1 MTDDE
6 QKVELK
12 NRLLGIGAEVGGG
25 VGFDFVTAGLLNPLT
40 LAKTGGLSALAYG
53 ALNFGQGAYT
63 NYLVQKHLYGND
75 EINWGEVIAS
85 GGMGAIPF
93 MNIGASKG
101 VSKVVGQAGSIK
113 RGLVG
118 GGLTGLVGEQTR
130 VGIDEQRFLNPIE
143 AATAFG
149 VGGAVGGTA
158 QTISRQINIGKAQK
172 AAQEGDQAF
181 QAYKAT
187 QGADANLIAQEAIE
201 DVTGKSALKAKL
213 TAQLQGITP
222 QQPIPQKS
230 QNFKYSV
237 YKRIGKTGKGNSNL
251 LKQLNKQG
259 KLQEAE
265 DIVMKLD
272 DFKQSKGASQGYK
285 GKWNPD
291 RPTTGFKGN
300 RTVKYIDSSGN
311 PSEVAFRWSI
321 TDNNYKPYDLLKRN
335 ETILKRLR
343 WNVNRSKKAKWY
355 SDRLYKISR
364 ADNATLRQLLR
375 ELRAEDPVKYFEIMG
390 DTRKYATNKGF
401 IFVEHINAQN
411 SPLWNPRYGIV
422 PNYKPRD
429 TKNLMIVYGE
439 EFGKLKTNIENEIY
453 KNKDFVFPD
462 GKRLLVGYDKLLD
475 VITIKQ
481 LQDEGR
487 LKLIGHIR
495 RETNPKN
502 WRDALD
508 KALGRGKYEGEL
520 PYKKPPGK
528 LAEYDALAEDAPP
541 VPPWVRLI
549 SGMNEDS
556 EWGNR

>member
-12 NRLLGIGAEVGGG
+12 TRLLGIGAEVGGG
-25 VGFDFVTAGLLNPLT
+25 VGFDFLTAGLLNPLT

-101 VSKVVGQAGSIK
+101 VSKVVGQAGTIK

-118 GGLTGLVGEQTR
+118 GGLMGVAGEQVR
-130 VGIDEQRFLNPIE
+130 KGIDEGEFLSPIE

-149 VGGAVGGTA
+149 VGGAVGGTT
-158 QTISRQINIGKAQK
+158 QTIRRQIDIGKSKK
-172 AAQEGDQAF
+172 AFKEGDKAF

-222 QQPIPQKS
+222 QQPIPQNS
-230 QNFKYSV
+230 QNFAYSV
-237 YKRIGKTGKGNSNL
+237 YKRSNRGL
-251 LKQLNKQG
+251 LKQLKDQG
-259 KLQEAE
+259 LLQDAE

-272 DFKQSKGASQGYK
+272 DFKQSQGASQGYK
-285 GKWNPD
+285 AKWNPD
-291 RPTTGFKGN
+291 RPTTGFKGP
-300 RTVKYIDSSGN
+300 RSVKYTDKSGN

-321 TDNNYKPYDLLKRN
+321 SKNTYVPYDLLKRN
-335 ETILKRLR
+335 ETILRRLR
-343 WNVNRSKKAKWY
+343 WNVNRSTKAKWY
-355 SDRLYKISR
+355 SDRVYSISK
-364 ADNATLRQLLR
+364 ANNAILRRLLK

-390 DTRKYATNKGF
+390 NTRKYATNKGF
-401 IFVEHINAQN
+401 IFVEHIHAQN
-411 SPLWNPRYGIV
+411 SPFWKYMS
-422 PNYKPRD
+422 PNFKPRD

-439 EFGKLKTNIENEIY
+439 EFGKLKTNIENELY
-453 KNKDFVFPD
+453 KNKNFKFPD
-462 GKRLLVGYDKLLD
+462 GKRLLVDFDKTLD

-481 LQDEGR
+481 LQDNGR
-487 LKLIGHIR
+487 LKLIGHVPR
-495 RETNPKN
+495 TTNPQD
-502 WRDALD
+502 WR
-508 KALGRGKYEGEL
+508 KALK
-520 PYKKPPGK
+520 
-528 LAEYDALAEDAPP
+528 DALAGYKVQPGKEGEIASLMKSDPK
-541 VPPWVRLI
+541 VPPHVRLI
-549 SGMNEDS
+549 SDMDNPA
-556 EWGNR
+556 EWGYDYDLLE

>member
-25 VGFDFVTAGLLNPLT
+25 VGFDFLSAGLLNPLT

-101 VSKVVGQAGSIK
+101 VSKVVGQAGTIK

-118 GGLTGLVGEQTR
+118 GGLMGVAGEQAR
-130 VGIDEQRFLNPIE
+130 VGIDEERFLSPIE

-149 VGGAVGGTA
+149 VGGAVGGTT
-158 QTISRQINIGKAQK
+158 QTIRRQIDIGKSKK
-172 AAQEGDQAF
+172 AFKEGDQAF

-201 DVTGKSALKAKL
+201 DVAGKKALKAKL
-213 TAQLQGITP
+213 TAQLQGVNP
-222 QQPIPQKS
+222 QPSIPQKS
-230 QNFKYSV
+230 QNFAYSV
-237 YKRIGKTGKGNSNL
+237 YKRSNRGL
-251 LKQLNKQG
+251 LKQLKDQG
-259 KLQEAE
+259 LLQDAE

-272 DFKQSKGASQGYK
+272 DFKQSQGASQGYK
-285 GKWNPD
+285 AKWNPD
-291 RPTTGFKGN
+291 RPTTGFKGP
-300 RTVKYIDSSGN
+300 RSVKYTDKSGN

-321 TDNNYKPYDLLKRN
+321 SKNTYVPYDLLKRN
-335 ETILKRLR
+335 ETILRRLR
-343 WNVNRSKKAKWY
+343 WNVNRSTKAKWY
-355 SDRLYKISR
+355 SDRVYSISK
-364 ADNATLRQLLR
+364 ANNAILRRLLK
-375 ELRAEDPVKYFEIMG
+375 ELRAADPVKYFEIMG

-401 IFVEHINAQN
+401 IFVEHIHAQN
-411 SPLWNPRYGIV
+411 SPIWKYMS
-422 PNYKPRD
+422 PNFKPRD

-439 EFGKLKTNIENEIY
+439 EFGKLKTNIENELY
-453 KNKDFVFPD
+453 KNKNFKFPD
-462 GKRLLVGYDKLLD
+462 GKRLLVDFDKTLD

-481 LQDEGR
+481 LQDTGR
-487 LKLIGHIR
+487 LKLIGHIPR
-495 RETNPKN
+495 TTNPED
-502 WRDALD
+502 WR
-508 KALGRGKYEGEL
+508 KALK
-520 PYKKPPGK
+520 
-528 LAEYDALAEDAPP
+528 DALAGYKVQPGKAGEIASLMKSDPK
-541 VPPWVRLI
+541 VPPHVRLI
-549 SGMNEDS
+549 SDMDNPA
-556 EWGNR
+556 EWGYDYDLLE

>member
-1 MTDDE
+1 MNEEE

-12 NRLLGIGAEVGGG
+12 NRLLGIGTEVGGG
-25 VGFDFVTAGLLNPLT
+25 IATDFATAALLNPLT

-53 ALNFGQGAYT
+53 AINFGQGAYT

-101 VSKVVGQAGSIK
+101 VSKVVGSAGSIQ

-130 VGIDEQRFLNPIE
+130 VGIDEQRFLSPIE
-143 AATAFG
+143 AATSFG
-149 VGGAVGGTA
+149 VGGAVGGGLTTA
-158 QTISRQINIGKAQK
+158 GRQINIGKAK
-172 AAQEGDQAF
+172 AAAKEGDIAF
-181 QAYKAT
+181 QALK
-187 QGADANLIAQEAIE
+187 QVQNPNLIAQQAIE
-201 DVTGKSALKAKL
+201 DVAGKKALKSKL
-213 TAQLQGITP
+213 IAQLQGVNP
-222 QQPIPQKS
+222 QPSIPEKS
-230 QNFKYSV
+230 QNFAYSV
-237 YKRIGKTGKGNSNL
+237 YKRSNRGL
-251 LKQLNKQG
+251 LKQLKDQG
-259 KLQEAE
+259 LLQDAE

-272 DFKQSKGASQGYK
+272 DFKQSKGASQGYAAK
-285 GKWNPD
+285 FNPG

-300 RTVKYIDSSGN
+300 RTVKYTDSSGN

-321 TDNNYKPYDLLKRN
+321 RRNTYVPYDLTLRN
-335 ETILKRLR
+335 ETILRRLR

-355 SDRLYKISR
+355 SDKLYKISK

-390 DTRKYATNKGF
+390 NTRKYATNKGF

-411 SPLWNPRYGIV
+411 SPLWDPRYGIV

-439 EFGKLKTNIENEIY
+439 ELGKLKTNIENEIY
-453 KNKDFVFPD
+453 KNKNFVFPD
-462 GKRLLVGYDKLLD
+462 GKRLLVGFDKLLD

-481 LQDEGR
+481 LQDNGR
-487 LKLIGHIR
+487 LKLIGHVR
-495 RETNPKN
+495 RETNPQN

-508 KALGRGKYEGEL
+508 KALGRGKYKGQV
-520 PYKKPPGK
+520 PYKKSSGK
-528 LAEYDALAEDAPP
+528 LAEYDALAEDDPLLPP
-541 VPPWVRLI
+541 YVRLI
-549 SGMNEDS
+549 SDMDNPA

>member
-1 MTDDE
+1 MNEEE

-63 NYLVQKHLYGND
+63 NYLVQKYLYGED

-101 VSKVVGQAGSIK
+101 VSKVVGQAGTIK

-118 GGLTGLVGEQTR
+118 GGLMGVAGEQVR
-130 VGIDEQRFLNPIE
+130 KGIDEGEFLSPIE

-149 VGGAVGGTA
+149 VGGAVGGTT
-158 QTISRQINIGKAQK
+158 QTIRRQIDIGKSKK
-172 AAQEGDQAF
+172 AFKEGDQAF

-201 DVTGKSALKAKL
+201 DVAGKKALKAKL
-213 TAQLQGITP
+213 TAQLQGVNP
-222 QQPIPQKS
+222 QPSIPQKS
-230 QNFKYSV
+230 QNFAYSV
-237 YKRIGKTGKGNSNL
+237 YKRSNRGL
-251 LKQLNKQG
+251 LKQLKDQG
-259 KLQEAE
+259 LLQDAE

-272 DFKQSKGASQGYK
+272 DFKQSQGASQGYK
-285 GKWNPD
+285 AKWNPD
-291 RPTTGFKGN
+291 RPTTGFKGP
-300 RTVKYIDSSGN
+300 RSVKYTDKSGN

-321 TDNNYKPYDLLKRN
+321 SKNTYVPYDLLKRN
-335 ETILKRLR
+335 ETILRRLR
-343 WNVNRSKKAKWY
+343 WNVNRSTKAKWY
-355 SDRLYKISR
+355 SDRVYKISR
-364 ADNATLRQLLR
+364 ANNAILRQLLK
-375 ELRAEDPVKYFEIMG
+375 ELRAEDPVRYFEIMG
-390 DTRKYATNKGF
+390 NTRKYATNKGF

-411 SPLWNPRYGIV
+411 SPLWDPRYGIV

-462 GKRLLVGYDKLLD
+462 GKRLLVGFDKLLD

-481 LQDEGR
+481 LQDNGR
-487 LKLIGHIR
+487 LKLIGHVR
-495 RETNPKN
+495 RETNPQN

-508 KALGRGKYEGEL
+508 KALGRGKYKGEV
-520 PYKKPPGK
+520 PYKKSSGK
-528 LAEYDALAEDAPP
+528 LAEYDALVEDAPV
-541 VPPWVRLI
+541 VPPYVRLI
-549 SGMNEDS
+549 SDMDNPA
-556 EWGNR
+556 EWGYDYDLLE

>member
-63 NYLVQKHLYGND
+63 NYLIQKYLYGED

-101 VSKVVGQAGSIK
+101 VSKVVGQAGTIK

-118 GGLTGLVGEQTR
+118 GGLMGVAGEQVR
-130 VGIDEQRFLNPIE
+130 KGIDEREFLSPIE

-149 VGGAVGGTA
+149 VGGAVGGTT
-158 QTISRQINIGKAQK
+158 QTIRRQIDIGKSKK
-172 AAQEGDQAF
+172 AFKEGDKAF

-230 QNFKYSV
+230 QNFAYSV
-237 YKRIGKTGKGNSNL
+237 YKRSNRGL
-251 LKQLNKQG
+251 LKQLKDQG
-259 KLQEAE
+259 LLQDAE

-272 DFKQSKGASQGYK
+272 DFKQSQGASQGYK
-285 GKWNPD
+285 AKWNPD
-291 RPTTGFKGN
+291 RPTTGFKGP
-300 RTVKYIDSSGN
+300 RSVKYTDKSGN

-321 TDNNYKPYDLLKRN
+321 SKNTYVPYDLLKRN
-335 ETILKRLR
+335 ETILRRLR
-343 WNVNRSKKAKWY
+343 WNVNRSTKAKWY
-355 SDRLYKISR
+355 SDRVYSISK
-364 ADNATLRQLLR
+364 ANNAILRRLLK

-390 DTRKYATNKGF
+390 NTRKYATNKGF
-401 IFVEHINAQN
+401 IFVEHIHAQN
-411 SPLWNPRYGIV
+411 SPFWKYMS
-422 PNYKPRD
+422 PNFKPRD

-439 EFGKLKTNIENEIY
+439 EFGKLKTNIENELY
-453 KNKDFVFPD
+453 KNKNFKFPD
-462 GKRLLVGYDKLLD
+462 GKRLLVDFDKTLD

-481 LQDEGR
+481 LQDNGR
-487 LKLIGHIR
+487 LKLIGHVPR
-495 RETNPKN
+495 TTNPQD
-502 WRDALD
+502 WR
-508 KALGRGKYEGEL
+508 KALK
-520 PYKKPPGK
+520 
-528 LAEYDALAEDAPP
+528 DALAGYKVQPGKAGEIASLMKSDPK
-541 VPPWVRLI
+541 VPPHVRLI
-549 SGMNEDS
+549 SDMDNPA
-556 EWGNR
+556 EWGYDYDLLE

>member
-149 VGGAVGGTA
+149 VGGAVGGTT
-158 QTISRQINIGKAQK
+158 QTIRRQIDIGKSKKAFKQGQSAIQDLGGPTIPQQDEAM
-172 AAQEGDQAF
+172 AAQA
-181 QAYKAT
+181 
-187 QGADANLIAQEAIE
+187 
-201 DVTGKSALKAKL
+201 ALLKNKL

-222 QQPIPQKS
+222 QQSIPQKS
-230 QNFKYSV
+230 QDFKYSV

-265 DIVMKLD
+265 DIIMKLD
-272 DFKQSKGASQGYK
+272 DFKQSQGASQGYK
-285 GKWNPD
+285 AKWNPD

-300 RTVKYIDSSGN
+300 RTVKYIDTQGN
-311 PSEVAFRWSI
+311 PSEVGFRWSI
-321 TDNNYKPYDLLKRN
+321 SNDTYVPYDLTKRN

-355 SDRLYKISR
+355 SDRVYSISK
-364 ADNATLRQLLR
+364 ANNAILRRLLK
-375 ELRAEDPVKYFEIMG
+375 ELRAEDPVRYFEIMG

-401 IFVEHINAQN
+401 IFVEHIHAQN
-411 SPLWNPRYGIV
+411 SPFWKYMS
-422 PNYKPRD
+422 PNFKPRD

-453 KNKDFVFPD
+453 KNKNFVFPE
-462 GKRLLVGYDKLLD
+462 GKRLLVDFDKALD

-481 LQDEGR
+481 LQDTGR
-487 LKLIGHIR
+487 LKLIGHIP
-495 RETNPKN
+495 RETNPQDWK
-502 WRDALD
+502 
-508 KALGRGKYEGEL
+508 KALK
-520 PYKKPPGK
+520 
-528 LAEYDALAEDAPP
+528 DALAGYKKQPGKAGEIASLMKADPQ
-541 VPPWVRLI
+541 VPPYVKLT
-549 SGMNEDS
+549 SGMDDPA
-556 EWGNR
+556 EWGYDFDVLE

>member
-1 MTDDE
+1 MHEEE

-53 ALNFGQGAYT
+53 AFNFGQGAYT

-101 VSKVVGQAGSIK
+101 VSKVVGQAGTIK

-118 GGLTGLVGEQTR
+118 GGLTGVAGEQVR
-130 VGIDEQRFLNPIE
+130 KGIDEGEFLSPIE

-149 VGGAVGGTA
+149 VGGAVGGTT
-158 QTISRQINIGKAQK
+158 QTIRRQIDIGKSKKAFKEGQSAIQNLGGPTIPQQDEAM
-172 AAQEGDQAF
+172 AAQA
-181 QAYKAT
+181 
-187 QGADANLIAQEAIE
+187 
-201 DVTGKSALKAKL
+201 ALLKNKL

-237 YKRIGKTGKGNSNL
+237 YKRIGTGKGNSNL

-265 DIVMKLD
+265 YIVMKLD
-272 DFKQSKGASQGYK
+272 DFKQSKGASQGYTAK
-285 GKWNPD
+285 FNPG
-291 RPTTGFKGN
+291 RPTTGFKGP
-300 RTVKYIDSSGN
+300 RTVKYIDRSGN
-311 PSEVAFRWSI
+311 PSEVEFRWSV
-321 TDNNYKPYDLLKRN
+321 TDNNYKPYDLTLRN
-335 ETILKRLR
+335 ETILRRLR
-343 WNVNRSKKAKWY
+343 WNVNRSTKAKWY
-355 SDRLYKISR
+355 SDRVYKISK
-364 ADNATLRQLLR
+364 ANNAILRRLLK

-401 IFVEHINAQN
+401 IFVEHIHAQN
-411 SPLWNPRYGIV
+411 SPFWKYMS
-422 PNYKPRD
+422 PNFKPRD

-439 EFGKLKTNIENEIY
+439 EFGKLKTNIENELY
-453 KNKDFVFPD
+453 KNKNFKFPD
-462 GKRLLVGYDKLLD
+462 GKRLLVDFDKTLD

-481 LQDEGR
+481 LQDTGR
-487 LKLIGHIR
+487 LKLIGHIPR
-495 RETNPKN
+495 TTNPED
-502 WRDALD
+502 WR
-508 KALGRGKYEGEL
+508 KALK
-520 PYKKPPGK
+520 
-528 LAEYDALAEDAPP
+528 DALAGYKVQPGKAGEIASLMKSDPK
-541 VPPWVRLI
+541 VPPQVRLI
-549 SGMNEDS
+549 SDMDNPA
-556 EWGNR
+556 EWGYDYDLLE

>member
-149 VGGAVGGTA
+149 VGGAVGGTT
-158 QTISRQINIGKAQK
+158 QTIRRQIDIGKSKKAFKQGQSAIQDLGGPTIPQQDEAM
-172 AAQEGDQAF
+172 AAQA
-181 QAYKAT
+181 
-187 QGADANLIAQEAIE
+187 
-201 DVTGKSALKAKL
+201 ALLKNKL

-222 QQPIPQKS
+222 QQSIPQKS
-230 QNFKYSV
+230 QDFKYSV

-265 DIVMKLD
+265 DIIMKLD
-272 DFKQSKGASQGYK
+272 DFKQSQGASQGYK
-285 GKWNPD
+285 AKWNPD

-300 RTVKYIDSSGN
+300 RTVKYIDTQGN
-311 PSEVAFRWSI
+311 PSEVGFRWSI
-321 TDNNYKPYDLLKRN
+321 SNDTYVPYDLTKRN

-355 SDRLYKISR
+355 SDRVYSISK
-364 ADNATLRQLLR
+364 ANNAILRRLLK

-401 IFVEHINAQN
+401 IFVEHIHAQN
-411 SPLWNPRYGIV
+411 SPFWKYMS
-422 PNYKPRD
+422 PNFKPRD

-453 KNKDFVFPD
+453 KNKNFVFPE
-462 GKRLLVGYDKLLD
+462 GKRLLVDFDKALD
-475 VITIKQ
+475 VIAIKQ
-481 LQDEGR
+481 LQDTGR
-487 LKLIGHIR
+487 LKLIGHIP
-495 RETNPKN
+495 RETNPQDWK
-502 WRDALD
+502 
-508 KALGRGKYEGEL
+508 KALK
-520 PYKKPPGK
+520 
-528 LAEYDALAEDAPP
+528 DALAGYKKQPGKAGEIASLMKSDPK
-541 VPPWVRLI
+541 VPPQVRLI
-549 SGMNEDS
+549 SDMDNPA
-556 EWGNR
+556 EWGYDYDILE

>member
-149 VGGAVGGTA
+149 VGGAVGGTT
-158 QTISRQINIGKAQK
+158 QTIRRQIDIGKSKKAFKQGQSAIQDLGGPTIPQQDEAM
-172 AAQEGDQAF
+172 AAQA
-181 QAYKAT
+181 
-187 QGADANLIAQEAIE
+187 
-201 DVTGKSALKAKL
+201 ALLKNKL

-222 QQPIPQKS
+222 QQSIPQKS
-230 QNFKYSV
+230 QDFKYSV

-265 DIVMKLD
+265 DIIMKLD
-272 DFKQSKGASQGYK
+272 DFKQSQGASQGYK
-285 GKWNPD
+285 AKWNPD

-300 RTVKYIDSSGN
+300 RTVKYIDTQGN
-311 PSEVAFRWSI
+311 PSEVGFRWSI
-321 TDNNYKPYDLLKRN
+321 SNDTYVPYDLTKRN

-355 SDRLYKISR
+355 SDRVYSISK
-364 ADNATLRQLLR
+364 ANNAILRRLLK
-375 ELRAEDPVKYFEIMG
+375 ELRAEDPVRYFEIMG

-401 IFVEHINAQN
+401 IFVEHIHAQN
-411 SPLWNPRYGIV
+411 SPFWKYMS
-422 PNYKPRD
+422 PNFKPRD

-439 EFGKLKTNIENEIY
+439 EFGKLKTNIESELYNN
-453 KNKDFVFPD
+453 KNFKFPD
-462 GKRLLVGYDKLLD
+462 GKRLIVDFDKTLD
-475 VITIKQ
+475 AIAIKQ
-481 LQDEGR
+481 LQDNGR
-487 LKLIGHIR
+487 LKLMGHVPR
-495 RETNPKN
+495 TTNPED
-502 WRDALD
+502 WREALRDAL
-508 KALGRGKYEGEL
+508 AG
-520 PYKKPPGK
+520 YKVQPGK
-528 LAEYDALAEDAPP
+528 AGEIASLMKSDPK
-541 VPPWVRLI
+541 VPPQVRLI
-549 SGMNEDS
+549 SDMDNPA
-556 EWGNR
+556 EWGYDYDILE

>member
-1 MTDDE
+1 MNEKE

-25 VGFDFVTAGLLNPLT
+25 VGTDFLTAGLLNPLT

-53 ALNFGQGAYT
+53 AINFGQGAYT
-63 NYLVQKHLYGND
+63 NYLVQKYLYGED

-101 VSKVVGQAGSIK
+101 AAKIVGKANTLQ
-113 RGLVG
+113 RGVVG

-130 VGIDEQRFLNPIE
+130 VGIDEGKFLSPIQ

-149 VGGAVGGTA
+149 VGGAVGGTT
-158 QTISRQINIGKAQK
+158 QTIRRQIDIGKSKK
-172 AAQEGDQAF
+172 AFQEGDEAF

-237 YKRIGKTGKGNSNL
+237 YKRIGKTGQGNSNL

-272 DFKQSKGASQGYK
+272 DFHQSKGASQGYAAK
-285 GKWNPD
+285 FNPG
-291 RPTTGFKGN
+291 RPTTGFKGP

-311 PSEVAFRWSI
+311 PSEVAFRWSV
-321 TDNNYKPYDLLKRN
+321 TDKNYKPYDLLKRN
-335 ETILKRLR
+335 ETILRRLR

-355 SDRLYKISR
+355 SDRVYSISK
-364 ADNATLRQLLR
+364 ANNAILRRLLK

-390 DTRKYATNKGF
+390 NTRKYATNKGF
-401 IFVEHINAQN
+401 IFVEHIHAQN
-411 SPLWNPRYGIV
+411 SPFWKYMS
-422 PNYKPRD
+422 PNFKPRD

-439 EFGKLKTNIENEIY
+439 EFGKLKTNIESELYNN
-453 KNKDFVFPD
+453 KNIKFPD
-462 GKRLLVGYDKLLD
+462 GKRLIVDFDKTLD
-475 VITIKQ
+475 AIAIKQ
-481 LQDEGR
+481 LQDTGR
-487 LKLIGHIR
+487 LKLMGHVPR
-495 RETNPKN
+495 TTNPED
-502 WRDALD
+502 WR
-508 KALGRGKYEGEL
+508 KALK
-520 PYKKPPGK
+520 
-528 LAEYDALAEDAPP
+528 DALAGYKVQPGKAGEIASLMKSDPK
-541 VPPWVRLI
+541 VPPHVRLI
-549 SGMNEDS
+549 SDMDNPA
-556 EWGNR
+556 EWGYDYDLLE